1 MSACPHS
8 CPSLTGIRPKCF
20 VTFKL
25 CLCRQEKEVQPR
37 RLLPWRCISRRLS
50 LCFSNYEQTQR
61 GKKLLRLLLSF
72 LCCFQDSDPCQ
83 APQLRKFL
91 NLEVMHRYMF
101 PRMSPPIH
109 FISFFFFPKPRKKL
123 VTGFISTFPVFLLGF
138 LSLPPG
144 ALSLTDWKLIS
155 TQLTFHEHWGP
166 FYLYWHN
173 LSCSVGDISP
183 SPVAQLP

>member
-1 MSACPHS
+1 MFVQTGKRSSTSKAFTVTLYFQTFI
-8 CPSLTGIRPKCF
+8 SLF
-20 VTFKL
+20 LKL
-25 CLCRQEKEVQPR
+25 WTNSERQETPQITSELSMLLSRFRSMPSPTVKEVFKPGGHAQVHV
-37 RLLPWRCISRRLS
+37 
-50 LCFSNYEQTQR
+50 
-61 GKKLLRLLLSF
+61 
-72 LCCFQDSDPCQ
+72 
-83 APQLRKFL
+83 PQNVTPYPL
-91 NLEVMHRYMF
+91 
-101 PRMSPPIH
+101 H
-109 FISFFFFPKPRKKL
+109 FFFFFPKPRKKL